1 MLDHVSAGLQPEIP
15 LWQSLDQALGR
26 SLAAASESRGLRAG
40 LEAQSDSVAASAID
54 ADMSAGKGND
64 AAAAEQQQH
73 ASKVASESK
82 DRHTAGTTIAAQ
94 TQLAAEATRVTQSV
108 TQSVSAQGAEADQ
121 IPDAALPAVAADK
134 AATSQRGVSTAG
146 STADGGGADKHAV
159 ASSASTVAADSSEV
173 AAPGAVGGTPQSW
186 DAETVEEAVERIM
199 GLDALGE
206 IDQMSPAE
214 LEELKQGLFDQV
226 NRDMGGELSDKDA
239 KVVERLV
246 YKHTDVILRQWR
258 AHAELE
264 QRREEERRR
273 LKKTEQEL
281 ARKQAEERAASEQQH
296 REEEEARVRKEE
308 EERARLSAEKQEAEK
323 QEAKAKRER
332 EQEAAKEREAARQW
346 AEEVRGVSAVIMRA
360 RQATVRVLTCPD
372 TGSKETG
379 PAKTE
384 AGGEGE
390 AGQSSLLQR
399 RGCSQYGY
407 PQGGAASEP
416 GGCTGT
422 GAGGTGGS
430 RTCHLAGSANQRY
443 LSGGEGLV

>member
-26 SLAAASESRGLRAG
+26 SLAAASKSGGLRAG
-40 LEAQSDSVAASAID
+40 SEAHSDSVAASAID
-54 ADMSAGKGND
+54 ADMSAGK
-64 AAAAEQQQH
+64 AAAAAATAEQQQP
-73 ASKVASESK
+73 ASKVASEFK
-82 DRHTAGTTIAAQ
+82 DMLTAGTMIAAQ
-94 TQLAAEATRVTQSV
+94 TQLAAETARVTQSV
-108 TQSVSAQGAEADQ
+108 SVQEADADQ
-121 IPDAALPAVAADK
+121 IPEAALPAVAAEN
-134 AATSQRGVSTAG
+134 AATPQPGVSAAG
-146 STADGGGADKHAV
+146 STADGGGAHKLAV
-159 ASSASTVAADSSEV
+159 ASSASTVVADSAEV
-173 AAPGAVGGTPQSW
+173 AAPGAVGGKPQSW

-226 NRDMGGELSDKDA
+226 TRDMGGVLTDKDA
-239 KVVERLV
+239 KVVQRLV

-273 LKKTEQEL
+273 VKAAEQEL
-281 ARKQAEERAASEQQH
+281 ARKQAEERAALEQQH
-296 REEEEARVRKEE
+296 REEEEARLRKEE
-308 EERARLSAEKQEAEK
+308 EERARLSAEKQEA
-323 QEAKAKRER
+323 QAKRER

-346 AEEVRGVSAVIMRA
+346 VEEVRGVSAVIMRA
-360 RQATVRVLTCPD
+360 RQATGRVLTCPD
-372 TGSKETG
+372 TGSNETG
-379 PAKTE
+379 HTKTE
-384 AGGEGE
+384 ADGEGE
-390 AGQSSLLQR
+390 AGQSSLLQW
-399 RGCSQYGY
+399 RGCSQYEY

-416 GGCTGT
+416 GGGGCAGT

-430 RTCHLAGSANQRY
+430 RTCHLAGSANQRH